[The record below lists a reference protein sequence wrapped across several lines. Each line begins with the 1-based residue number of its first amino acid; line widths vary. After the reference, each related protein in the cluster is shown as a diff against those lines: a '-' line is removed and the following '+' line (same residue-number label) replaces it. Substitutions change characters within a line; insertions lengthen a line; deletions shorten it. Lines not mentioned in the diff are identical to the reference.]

1 LSLSKFWQFWAESA
15 ILAMVE
21 NMPKARLKS
30 QKPSNSLT
38 MNPNTAW
45 NGSLESY
52 HPYLTPQKV
61 SKIPQTHCIH
71 NTLPKNATTIFAI
84 LGLNM
89 YFWDIL

>member
-21 NMPKARLKS
+21 
-30 QKPSNSLT
+30 NSLT